1 MSGSPPYVLLTRHGT
16 SEHNLVTQFYMGRS
30 PDSRLVQEGRDQ
42 ARALGLHLAQRRA
55 VARIVASSLPRARE
69 TADIVAA
76 ALGGVP
82 VDQDDAFWEL
92 SKGDWE
98 GRMPREGVPEP
109 ERTLWEERPYD
120 FRFPGGE
127 SFADVTAR
135 AVPAFDGWI
144 ARCDRVPLLFVLHG
158 DVICALLRH
167 LLALPPERVRT
178 LLVRPCSVTELVPAG
193 SAWRMVRFSDDGFLP
208 AALRRELP
216 AGAG

>member
-1 MSGSPPYVLLTRHGT
+1 MLGDPGSLWHTV
-16 SEHNLVTQFYMGRS
+16 VGR
-30 PDSRLVQEGRDQ
+30 RILEGG
-42 ARALGLHLAQRRA
+42 ALIRTDPFSFTCQGQPWIAQQWLGA
-55 VARIVASSLPRARE
+55 IAM
-69 TADIVAA
+69 
-76 ALGGVP
+76 AL
-82 VDQDDAFWEL
+82 
-92 SKGDWE
+92 E
-98 GRMPREGVPEP
+98 GQ
-109 ERTLWEERPYD
+109 RTKP
-120 FRFPGGE
+120 
-127 SFADVTAR
+127 